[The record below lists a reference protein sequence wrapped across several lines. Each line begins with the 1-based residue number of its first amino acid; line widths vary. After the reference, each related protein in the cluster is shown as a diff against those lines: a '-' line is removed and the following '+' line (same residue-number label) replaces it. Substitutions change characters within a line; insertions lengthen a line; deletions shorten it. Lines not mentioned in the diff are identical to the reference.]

1 MMGPR
6 LEAQSALFYDF
17 PIDGHVPVDHV
28 LRAID
33 GVPDHSTFSKNRHSR
48 FRDRDVLRHV
58 FETVVAQ
65 CIEAGLASGQR
76 YAADASIIAADAIRQ
91 KSTPKGD

>member
-6 LEAQSALFYDF
+6 QEAQSALFYDF

-33 GVPDHSTFSKNRHSR
+33 GVPDHSWKAMSAC
-48 FRDRDVLRHV
+48 RD
-58 FETVVAQ
+58 
-65 CIEAGLASGQR
+65 G
-76 YAADASIIAADAIRQ
+76 
-91 KSTPKGD
+91 